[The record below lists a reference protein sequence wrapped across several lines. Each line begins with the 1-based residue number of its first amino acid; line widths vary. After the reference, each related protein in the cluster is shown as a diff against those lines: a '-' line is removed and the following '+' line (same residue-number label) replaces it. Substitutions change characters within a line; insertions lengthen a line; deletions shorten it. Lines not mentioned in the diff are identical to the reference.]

1 PVLPAF
7 RPDNAMDIS
16 EPERFLKYVRKLEEV
31 TDIDISSLDDFLYA
45 LKNRHD
51 FFALMGCSVSDHGLE
66 EIFADDFTAQEINNA
81 FNKVRTGKQ
90 PDHDTERK
98 FR

>member
-1 PVLPAF
+1 
-7 RPDNAMDIS
+7 M
-16 EPERFLKYVRKLEEV
+16 

-66 EIFADDFTAQEINNA
+66 EMCSDDFTAAEINNI
-81 FNKVRTGKQ
+81 FNKVRDGNQ
-90 PDHDTERK
+90 LDHDEQLK
-98 FR
+98 FRSAMLTSICRMGLGKGVGAAVSYWSAQEQ